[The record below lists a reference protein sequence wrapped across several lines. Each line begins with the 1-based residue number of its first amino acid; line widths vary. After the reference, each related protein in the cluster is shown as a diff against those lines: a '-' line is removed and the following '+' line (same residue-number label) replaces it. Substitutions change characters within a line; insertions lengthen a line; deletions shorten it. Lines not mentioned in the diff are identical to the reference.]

1 MEDNLKVTL
10 LTLCK
15 LLEKYHV
22 QYILV
27 GGTAVALNGY
37 YRHSI
42 NVSGELTDKP
52 DIDIWYNPT
61 SENYF
66 NILKIIE
73 ELGQDISEFKNEQSP
88 NPKKS
93 FFKLDFDSFTLDVLP
108 AIKADI
114 KFFDANQ
121 RKETVEVDETQI
133 YFLNYFDLIEDK
145 KATARKKDLDDIE
158 QLKKIKDRE
167 QK

>member
-1 MEDNLKVTL
+1 M
-10 LTLCK
+10 
-15 LLEKYHV
+15 
-22 QYILV
+22 
-27 GGTAVALNGY
+27 
-37 YRHSI
+37 
-42 NVSGELTDKP
+42 
-52 DIDIWYNPT
+52 
-61 SENYF
+61 
-66 NILKIIE
+66 KIIE
-73 ELGQDISEFKNEQSP
+73 ELGQDISEFENEQSP

-93 FFKLDFDSFTLDVLP
+93 FFKLDFDSFTLAVLP

-121 RKETVEVDETQI
+121 RKETAEDETQI